1 MTAAWR
7 IRKAVARELVKL
19 LDSLLI
25 LGQNRERHIASRS
38 PAVRS
43 PAVRLALPRVRPAR
57 KVRLGMLQLGVSSVE
72 NLKPDLRLLHMRRLV
87 QRGLLLISS

>member
-1 MTAAWR
+1 MATRRATRRHA
-7 IRKAVARELVKL
+7 L
-19 LDSLLI
+19 LESLLI
-25 LGQNRERHIASRS
+25 LGKIDNCTSHQGARS
-38 PAVRS
+38 PAV
-43 PAVRLALPRVRPAR
+43 PLALPRVRPAR